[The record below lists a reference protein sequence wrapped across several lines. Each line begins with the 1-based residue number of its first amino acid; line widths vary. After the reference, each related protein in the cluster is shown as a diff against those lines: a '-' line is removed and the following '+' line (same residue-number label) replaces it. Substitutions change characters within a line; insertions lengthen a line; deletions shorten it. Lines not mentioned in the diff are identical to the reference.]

1 MQETQE
7 TWVQSLGWEG
17 PLEEGMAT
25 HSNILAWK
33 VPWTKE
39 TGGLRSMGSQRVG
52 HDWATEHTH
61 VLLSVLP
68 PPFALLESKLQA
80 GRDLLCLIPLG
91 IISVWNSVWKIFN
104 SLWISVT
111 WIKKSLISPD
121 EKTEDPDHTGSRTW
135 PYYYYRHGSS
145 LQAALPTE
153 PGKTHS
159 SPSVSWSQV
168 LWPCL
173 WFLCGIT
180 MAIPLGQVLMA
191 KLQWAS
197 ISLPVFLH
205 SKMATFRI
213 YDFSKWNSFYNWWI
227 LNIVSFSPLKT
238 LTKPRVYLAV
248 MVS

>member
-1 MQETQE
+1 MR
-7 TWVQSLGWEG
+7 
-17 PLEEGMAT
+17 
-25 HSNILAWK
+25 H
-33 VPWTKE
+33 
-39 TGGLRSMGSQRVG
+39 R
-52 HDWATEHTH
+52 
-61 VLLSVLP
+61 
-68 PPFALLESKLQA
+68 ALF
-80 GRDLLCLIPLG
+80 CLVYIYL
-91 IISVWNSVWKIFN
+91 SVWNSVWKIFN